1 MYHNTRNSTNTIE
14 QMHILSASDLNK
26 ISKTHNMSKQ
36 YTSQNTIQKQT
47 LSRNSSEPEEENVDL
62 NSYTNKKAAS
72 AGALGTGL
80 LSSNADQLKTILLK
94 DLKTDFDYVRIGL
107 IATSIFLQV
116 KNLL

>member
-26 ISKTHNMSKQ
+26 ISKTHNVHKQ
-36 YTSQNTIQKQT
+36 YTSQNTMQKPT
-47 LSRNSSEPEEENVDL
+47 LSRNSSELEEENVDL

-80 LSSNADQLKTILLK
+80 LSSNADQVFVHVNSRFVFLKLFSAENNIIE
-94 DLKTDFDYVRIGL
+94 R
-107 IATSIFLQV
+107 LQ
-116 KNLL
+116 NRL

>member
-1 MYHNTRNSTNTIE
+1 
-14 QMHILSASDLNK
+14 MHILSASDLNK
-26 ISKTHNMSKQ
+26 ISKNRNLRQQ
-36 YTSQNTIQKQT
+36 YSSQKPVQRRI
-47 LSRNSSEPEEENVDL
+47 SSSESEEENVDL

-116 KNLL
+116 KILF